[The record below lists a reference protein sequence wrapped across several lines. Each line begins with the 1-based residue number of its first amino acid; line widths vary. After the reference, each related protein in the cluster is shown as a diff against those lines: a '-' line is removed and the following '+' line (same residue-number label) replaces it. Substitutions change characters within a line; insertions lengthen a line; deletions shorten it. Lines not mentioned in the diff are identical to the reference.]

1 MQQGEQTETRPRKS
15 PRLKEKGSSGK
26 SVANLAQN
34 LIAQK
39 CGILEEDERL
49 ENLTLRQYLVMYRKP
64 LDDQAIEAILKL
76 TEVVVEK
83 KKNTEKNKK
92 DKNKKEKKSEKKS
105 KLGKEQVIDKKQRE
119 LERGSLTAP
128 LSQA

>member
-49 ENLTLRQYLVMYRKP
+49 ENLTLRQYLVMYKKP
-64 LDDQAIEAILKL
+64 LDDQATEAILKL

-83 KKNTEKNKK
+83 KKNTKKNKK
-92 DKNKKEKKSEKKS
+92 DKKKKEMKSEKKS

-119 LERGSLTAP
+119 LERGSLTAL